1 MRQFSFKDYELT
13 QMSEEELLDK
23 AARLYSF
30 LSDEYNDITMQ
41 KCIEHVIRAY
51 ASYNPDEEK
60 VGSTGGVYA

>member
-1 MRQFSFKDYELT
+1 MTQFSFKDHELT

-30 LSDEYNDITMQ
+30 LSDEYRNVTMND
-41 KCIEHVIRAY
+41 CIRHVIRAY

-60 VGSTGGVYA
+60 VGSYA